1 LTVVIQLRLE
11 ERSCNRLIRFELL
24 SVEPNLPH
32 STSFRI
38 EAFLEDDCA
47 RVRLRARKMTTN
59 IGVREFIGRLHL
71 YVLKA

>member
-1 LTVVIQLRLE
+1 ME
-11 ERSCNRLIRFELL
+11 S
-24 SVEPNLPH
+24 NLPH